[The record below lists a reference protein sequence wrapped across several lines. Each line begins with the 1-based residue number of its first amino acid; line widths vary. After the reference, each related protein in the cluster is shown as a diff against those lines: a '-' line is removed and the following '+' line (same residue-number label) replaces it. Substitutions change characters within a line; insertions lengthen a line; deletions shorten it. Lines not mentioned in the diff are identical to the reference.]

1 LIIYSI
7 FFADNFSSFKEF
19 KSIETEVLGQKQIED
34 LFDFLTKSE
43 LQKQAQEMLSPLV
56 NLIESCGDYDEV
68 YEILTDKNLHSK
80 KLEDSIQKALFL
92 SELMGRSDGLE

>member
-1 LIIYSI
+1 M
-7 FFADNFSSFKEF
+7 
-19 KSIETEVLGQKQIED
+19 GQKQIED
-34 LFDFLTKSE
+34 LFDFIKESE
-43 LQKQAQEMLSPLV
+43 LPKQAQQMLSPLI
-56 NLIESCGDYDEV
+56 NLIENCGDYDEI